1 MNEDLKLFRV
11 ALSGD
16 FLNEDGSPAYPDID
30 LNYLNSEKN
39 IDWKIINTSS
49 EIKAQEL
56 EGFDALILLGH
67 RFTKNSVPKNKRLS
81 IIARFGVGYDSVDLE
96 ACNSNSIA
104 LVITPDGIRR
114 PVAVSVI
121 AFILSLTGNL
131 LIKDKI
137 TRNGEWN
144 KRSEYMGK
152 GIVNKTL
159 GFLGFGNIGAEVVKL
174 AKVFDMNFIAHDPYI
189 DKSKAENLGVKIVNI
204 DTVFSQSDVLSIN
217 CALTKETKH
226 IVNRE
231 KLSLMKKSSYLI
243 NTSRGPVVDQLALYD
258 VLSSNKI
265 AGAGLDVFEKEPP
278 DLNDKILSLD
288 NVILS
293 PHSLCWTDEM
303 FNRCG
308 KDDIDAVISV
318 MKGKIPKNIVNKEII
333 NDRLWNEKLQNYGK
347 QYK

>member
-1 MNEDLKLFRV
+1 MFKV

-16 FLNEDGSPAYPDID
+16 FLKEDGSLAYPDID
-30 LNYLNSEKN
+30 LNQLTKKKN
-39 IDWKIINTSS
+39 IEWKIVNTSK
-49 EIKAQEL
+49 EIKPE
-56 EGFDALILLGH
+56 EIENYDALILLGH
-67 RFTKNSVPKNKRLS
+67 HFTKNSVPKNKRLS
-81 IIARFGVGYDSVDLE
+81 IIARFGVGYDSVDLN

-104 LVITPDGIRR
+104 LIITPDGIRR

-174 AKVFDMNFIAHDPYI
+174 AKVFDMKFIAYDPYI
-189 DKSKAENLGVKIVNI
+189 DKSKAENLGVKIVSLNE
-204 DTVFSQSDVLSIN
+204 VFSHSDILSIN

-226 IVNRE
+226 IVNE
-231 KLSLMKKSSYLI
+231 ENLSLMKKNSYLI
-243 NTSRGPVVDQLALYD
+243 NTSRGPVVDQSALYD
-258 VLSSNKI
+258 VLSSKKI

-278 DLNDKILSLD
+278 DLKEKILSLD
-288 NVILS
+288 NVILA

-303 FNRCG
+303 FYRCG
-308 KDDIDAVISV
+308 KDDIDAVINV
-318 MKGKIPKNIVNKEII
+318 MKGETPKNIVNKEIL
-333 NDRLWNEKLQNYGK
+333 NDSFWKEKLISYAK
-347 QYK
+347 KYK